1 MDAAPAHVI
10 LLNMRKLFLI
20 ALVLAAARAAAV
32 MRENVD
38 GIDLSV
44 DPRTPAQLEGFYAA
58 RGLPPP
64 AIAAMQQYCF
74 ITIALRNRRHDVV
87 WLVPDRWEFTDDTG
101 HTLQRVPRSVWDAR
115 WDALNVP
122 SGARSAFNWTQLPDA
137 RDLQPD
143 EPVGGNL
150 ALTPAHGAV
159 NIVAIFPIGLRDS
172 TRTVRVRFSDLHCG
186 KDSE

>member
-1 MDAAPAHVI
+1 
-10 LLNMRKLFLI
+10 MRKLFLFPLFFV
-20 ALVLAAARAAAV
+20 AAHAAAA
-32 MRENVD
+32 MRQTVD
-38 GIDLSV
+38 GIDISV
-44 DPRTPAQLEGFYAA
+44 DPRTPAQLEGFYTA
-58 RGLPPP
+58 RGLPPA

-74 ITIALRNRRHDVV
+74 ITVAVHNRRRDIV
-87 WLVPDRWEFTDDTG
+87 WLEPERWEFTDDTG
-101 HTLQRVPRSVWDAR
+101 HALQRVPRSVWDAR
-115 WDALNVP
+115 WEALKIP
-122 SGARSAFNWTQLPDA
+122 GGARSAFGWTQLPDA

-159 NIVAIFPIGLRDS
+159 NIVAIFPIGTRDS